1 MKSKKIFILFITF
14 SISSCGLFKSAED
27 LFSEAEIKRNSG
39 ESKVALSLLK
49 KVVSK
54 HQAHVIAPEAQYLI
68 AEIYYRDMRDFSKAI
83 EEYDIL
89 RTTYYE
95 SKQVP
100 FALFMQ
106 GFIYANML
114 SDFSQAE
121 SHYKE
126 FLKIYTDHEL
136 AKSVSFE
143 LKYLGRDVKDIPELK
158 HLTQ

>member
-1 MKSKKIFILFITF
+1 MKTKHIVILFMAF
-14 SISSCGLFKSAED
+14 AISSCGLFKTADD

-39 ESKVALSLLK
+39 EAKAALTLLQKVISKYGDNE
-49 KVVSK
+49 
-54 HQAHVIAPEAQYLI
+54 IAPEAQYLI

-83 EEYDIL
+83 KEYGTL
-89 RTTYYE
+89 RKTYPE
-95 SKQVP
+95 DRQVP
-100 FALFMQ
+100 FAHFME

-114 SDFSQAE
+114 SDFAQAE
-121 SHYKE
+121 SHYNE
-126 FLKIYTDHEL
+126 FLEMYAEHEL